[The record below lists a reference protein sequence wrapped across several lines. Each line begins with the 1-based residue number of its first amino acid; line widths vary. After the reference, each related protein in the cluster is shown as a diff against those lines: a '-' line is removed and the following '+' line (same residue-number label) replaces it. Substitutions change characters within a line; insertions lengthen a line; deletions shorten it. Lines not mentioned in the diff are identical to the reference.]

1 MEAKGQTPG
10 PSRGVDLEA
19 VQKLISTLE
28 ADLARV
34 RDGSADVQRLCEEV
48 DTLKALLTSHAP
60 PQEHAVKHALHGV
73 RSTLDREW
81 GSAKSEAFTASRY
94 VAEIGRILGM

>member
-1 MEAKGQTPG
+1 M
-10 PSRGVDLEA
+10 
-19 VQKLISTLE
+19 QKLILTLE

-34 RDGSADVQRLCEEV
+34 RDGSADVQRLRDEV
-48 DTLKALLTSHAP
+48 DMLKALLTTPSQP
-60 PQEHAVKHALHGV
+60 EQHAVRHALHGV

-81 GSAKSEAFTASRY
+81 GTAKSEAFTASRY